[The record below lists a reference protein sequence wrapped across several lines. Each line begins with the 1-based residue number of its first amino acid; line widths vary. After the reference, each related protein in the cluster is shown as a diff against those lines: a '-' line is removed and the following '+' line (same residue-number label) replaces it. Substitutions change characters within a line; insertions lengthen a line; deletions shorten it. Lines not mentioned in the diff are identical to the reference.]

1 MIVGINTFFHMA
13 APRKGNIFGEVS
25 DPGRLWWLAN
35 MTCRGVDA
43 RFEDNSSAASAP
55 SQELTLRS

>member
-1 MIVGINTFFHMA
+1 MA